1 MSTRPIALIALA
13 AAGLFAGCGP
23 SKAGLQARAA
33 ARERLNIVNAELGH
47 DQATQA
53 LEAGQFDKATR
64 EVTRAIAMNPTWA
77 PYRVTQGRI
86 FLETHRLEKA
96 IRSFEKALELRS
108 DFPEAH
114 YYCGIVH
121 QRWSDDTRS
130 YDHYMSAFEQEP
142 DRVGYLL
149 AAAES
154 LVALDQLD
162 AAKHLVDSKVT
173 YFEHNSALRH
183 LLGQIALLQDDPAGA
198 AALYSEAWRL
208 RPDADPLLEEL
219 ARTQYAAAMYG
230 EAYKSVSQLQDR
242 PGNSDRPELKHLKAR
257 CLTALDRHLES
268 RDLYVELT
276 KLNPT
281 NTELWIELGIV
292 SWEIGDYHRMALCG
306 ARITA
311 LAPSDFEGYMLK
323 GLNERHHGDLSEAV
337 VLLRQAADRAGRSTL
352 PHLLLGHVLEQ
363 AGEHSKALDAYAA
376 ALRIDPDNE
385 DALTL
390 WEEGQ
395 PQLLA
400 APTDQQRN
408 E

>member
-1 MSTRPIALIALA
+1 MSTRPFALVTLM
-13 AAGLFAGCGP
+13 AAGLLAGCGP
-23 SKAGLQARAA
+23 GKAGLAARAA

-47 DQATQA
+47 DQAVQA

-64 EVTRAIAMNPTWA
+64 EVARAIAMHPSWA
-77 PYRVTQGRI
+77 PYRVTEGRI

-96 IRSFEKALELRS
+96 IRSFEMALQLRP
-108 DFPEAH
+108 DYPEAH
-114 YYCGIVH
+114 YYCGIVY
-121 QRWSDDTRS
+121 QRWSDDTRA

-162 AAKHLVDSKVT
+162 AASHLIETKVA
-173 YFEHNSALRH
+173 YFEHNAALRH
-183 LLGQIALLQDDPAGA
+183 LKGQIALLQDDPAGA

-208 RPDADPLLEEL
+208 RPDADTLLEEL

-230 EAYKSVSQLQDR
+230 ESYKSVSQLQDR
-242 PGNSDRPELKHLKAR
+242 PGHLDRPELKHLKAR
-257 CLTALDRHLES
+257 CLTALERHIEA
-268 RDLYVELT
+268 RNLYVELT
-276 KLNPT
+276 RLDPT
-281 NTELWIELGIV
+281 DTELWIELGIV
-292 SWEIGDYHRMALCG
+292 AWEVGDYHRMALCG

-311 LAPSDFEGYMLK
+311 LAPSRFEGYMLK
-323 GLNERHHGDLSEAV
+323 GLNERHHGNLSDAV
-337 VLLRQAADRAGRSTL
+337 VLLRQAANNARTSTL

-363 AGEHSKALDAYAA
+363 SGDHSKALDAYAA

-385 DALTL
+385 DAQTL

>member
-162 AAKHLVDSKVT
+162 AARHLIESKMS
-173 YFEHNSALRH
+173 YFEHNAALRH
-183 LLGQIALLQDDPAGA
+183 LMGQIALLQDDPGGA
-198 AALYSEAWRL
+198 ATLYSEAWRL
-208 RPDADPLLEEL
+208 SPDDDTLLEEL
-219 ARTQYAAAMYG
+219 ARTQYAAALYG
-230 EAYKSVSQLQDR
+230 ESYKSVSQLLDRAALANR
-242 PGNSDRPELKHLKAR
+242 PGLKRLQAR
-257 CLTALDRHLES
+257 CLTALQRQLEA
-268 RDLYVELT
+268 RNLYVELT
-276 KLNPT
+276 NLSPT
-281 NTELWIELGIV
+281 DTELWIELGV
-292 SWEIGDYHRMALCG
+292 VAWEIGDYHRMALCG

-311 LAPSDFEGYMLK
+311 LAPHRFEGYMLK
-323 GLNERHHGDLSEAV
+323 GLNERHHGDLAEAV
-337 VLLRQAADRAGRSTL
+337 GLLRQAANRAEEDTL

-363 AGEHSKALDAYAA
+363 TGEHAKALEAYAA
-376 ALRIDPDNE
+376 ALRIDPDNA
-385 DALTL
+385 DAQTL
-390 WEEGQ
+390 WTEGQ
-395 PQLLA
+395 PHLLA
-400 APTDQQRN
+400 APIDQPRN

>member
-1 MSTRPIALIALA
+1 MSTRPFALVVLLA
-13 AAGLFAGCGP
+13 AGFLTGCGP
-23 SKAGLQARAA
+23 GKAGLRARAA
-33 ARERLNIVNAELGH
+33 ARHRLNIVNAEIGH
-47 DQATQA
+47 DQAVQA

-64 EVTRAIAMNPTWA
+64 EVARAIMMNPTWA
-77 PYRVTQGRI
+77 NYRLTEGRI

-96 IRSFEKALELRS
+96 IRSFDKALELRP
-108 DFPEAH
+108 DYPAAH
-114 YYCGIVH
+114 YYCGIVY
-121 QRWSDDTRS
+121 QRWSDDTRA

-162 AAKHLVDSKVT
+162 TAKHLIDSKVT

-198 AALYSEAWRL
+198 AVLYSEAWRL
-208 RPDADPLLEEL
+208 RPDADALLEEL

-230 EAYKSVSQLQDR
+230 EAYKSVTQLQDR
-242 PGNSDRPELKHLKAR
+242 PGKADRPELKHLEAR
-257 CLTALDRHLES
+257 CLTALERHIEA
-268 RDLYVELT
+268 RNLYVQLT
-276 KLNPT
+276 RLNPT
-281 NTELWIELGIV
+281 DTDLWIELGIV
-292 SWEIGDYHRMALCG
+292 AWEIGDYHRMALCG

-311 LAPSDFEGYMLK
+311 LAPNRFEGYMLK
-323 GLNERHHGDLSEAV
+323 GLNERHHDDLSEAV
-337 VLLRQAADRAGRSTL
+337 VLLRQAANRAGRSTL

-363 AGEHSKALDAYAA
+363 AGEHSRALDAYAA

-385 DALTL
+385 DAQTL

-400 APTDQQRN
+400 TPTDQ
-408 E
+408 